1 MKDLNNA
8 IDTLQ
13 SIASSIIETQEA
25 MAVLNDETKLTL
37 QHAGEECL
45 KLELTIRNLRNEVNC
60 RKLTDEEV
68 KEFREK
74 YHDTHTKI
82 GI

>member
-8 IDTLQ
+8 IETLQ

-25 MAVLNDETKLTL
+25 IAVLNDETKLTL
-37 QHAGEECL
+37 ERAGKECL
-45 KLELTIRNLRNEVNC
+45 GLELAIRNLRNEVNC
-60 RKLTDEEV
+60 RKLTDEEI

>member
-25 MAVLNDETKLTL
+25 IAVLNDETKLTL

-45 KLELTIRNLRNEVNC
+45 KLELAIKRLQGEV
-60 RKLTDEEV
+60 T
-68 KEFREK
+68 
-74 YHDTHTKI
+74 T
-82 GI
+82 